1 MALLLDVSP
10 ARPLDPAALRAA
22 LRRAGLPPTVTLSPL
37 HRSAARLRLHRWSLG
52 DGAALARLESTG
64 IAVRA
69 RPRTGAAGLA
79 VAVFSPG
86 EWSLTHHHVVTPEP
100 DEPTLAVIDETA
112 PLDFRRADSGTVLLL
127 QVDVARLALPRDV
140 PHRAVRRLRSGDAL
154 AGVVRTYLL
163 QLGTVAATAPELL
176 PELHTGTVE
185 LVRALLLGAAG
196 DPAADTDPS
205 QRIRAYIAAHLDD
218 PALCADT
225 IAAAA
230 NISVRQLYKVWAG
243 TGTGLAEHI
252 IALRLA
258 RARETLRTH
267 RHLTVTAV
275 AHRHGFTD
283 ATHFAR
289 RFRAAYAMSPTEWR
303 TGRAPSITADR

>member
-10 ARPLDPAALRAA
+10 ARPHDPAALRSA

-37 HRSAARLRLHRWSLG
+37 PRTAPRLRLHRWRLG

-69 RPRTGAAGLA
+69 RPDTAAVARIA

-86 EWSLTHHHVVTPEP
+86 EWTLAHHRVLTPTS
-100 DEPTLAVIDETA
+100 DEPTLVLIDGTA
-112 PLDFRRADSGTVLLL
+112 PLDFRRTGSGTVLLL
-127 QVDVARLALPRDV
+127 QVDVVRLALPRDV
-140 PHRAVRRLRSGDAL
+140 PHRAVRRLRPGDAL
-154 AGVVRTYLL
+154 AEVVRAYLL
-163 QLGTVAATAPELL
+163 QLATVASTDPELL
-176 PELHTGTVE
+176 PELHVGTME

-196 DPAADTDPS
+196 DPAADVADPS
-205 QRIRAYIAAHLDD
+205 RRIRDYIAEHLDD
-218 PALCADT
+218 PALGAET

-243 TGTGLAEHI
+243 TGTGLADHI

-267 RHLTVTAV
+267 RHLTVAAV

-303 TGRAPSITADR
+303 RGALVDQG